1 MPVPAQSVIAQRQP
15 STPTISVIIPA
26 LNEAKN
32 IGWVLQRIP
41 SYVDEV
47 IIVDGLSDDGTL
59 EVAKR
64 IAPDVIAVR
73 EMRRG
78 KGAAMR
84 AGFAAARGDY
94 LVVLD
99 ADGSMDPAEIGRY
112 VEALDAGFE
121 LVKGSR
127 YLEGGGSTDL
137 TAFRSFGNSG
147 LRAVANVL
155 FNTKFSELCYGFFA
169 LRRDCLPRLALDADG
184 FEIETQTVVHA
195 VIAGLRITEVPSS
208 ETPRLHGESNL
219 HPIRDGL
226 RIMRV
231 LLRVRTRGI
240 AAHADA
246 VTAQAAATP
255 AGSAAVGERSS
266 SAS

>member
-1 MPVPAQSVIAQRQP
+1 MPVPPGSSGPARATARTVSV
-15 STPTISVIIPA
+15 VVPA
-26 LNEAKN
+26 LNEARN

-41 SYVDEV
+41 PYVDEV
-47 IIVDGLSDDGTL
+47 IIVDGLSHDGTL
-59 EVAKR
+59 EVAKQ
-64 IAPDVIAVR
+64 IAPDVIAIR
-73 EMRRG
+73 ELRRG

-99 ADGSMDPAEIGRY
+99 ADGSMDPGEIGRY
-112 VEALDAGFE
+112 VHALDAGFE

-137 TAFRSFGNSG
+137 TAFRSFGNSA
-147 LRAVANVL
+147 LRAVANLL
-155 FNTKFSELCYGFFA
+155 FKTKFTELCYGFFA
-169 LRRDCLPRLALDADG
+169 VRRDCLPRLALDADG

-195 VIAGLRITEVPSS
+195 VSAGLRIAEVPSL

-231 LLRVRTRGI
+231 LLSVRARGI
-240 AAHADA
+240 RARGRAAAPS
-246 VTAQAAATP
+246 AAATGHRSV
-255 AGSAAVGERSS
+255 ATVDRSS
-266 SAS
+266 PTS